1 MSFRNISAWCIR
13 NPVPPIV
20 MFVLLMLAGIV
31 SFNRMDVNDNPDIEF
46 PAVQVVVVQPGA
58 APSELET
65 QVTQRIEA
73 AVRGVSGVD
82 EMSSYVGEG
91 RSSTFVQ
98 FAIGTPIDRAYN
110 DVNQAISQ
118 VRSDLPDGI
127 LEPQVVRVDI
137 AGGPITYFAVEAN
150 DMTLEQLS
158 WFVDN
163 TIAKELLSV
172 PGMSKVSRA
181 GGVSREIRVI
191 LDPARMQSYGLTAS
205 QVNQQLRQVNVNAAG
220 GRTEIAGSEQ
230 AVRVLGNAGSAYD
243 LGETRISIGN
253 GRTIRLA
260 DVANVTDG
268 YAEQRGFA
276 KMGSRQVLSFSIEKA
291 KGSSDVTVHD
301 EAVKKLEQIKK
312 ANPQVDFKVL
322 FTRTEYTK
330 EQYRSAMLMMLE
342 GAVLAIVVV
351 FLFLRDWRAT
361 MISAL
366 AIPLSAIPTFW
377 FMDLMG
383 FSLNSLSLLA
393 LSLVAGVLVDDAIV
407 EIENIVRHMRMGKTA
422 YQASIDAADEI
433 GLAVVATTMSIV
445 AVFLPV
451 ALMPGI
457 SGQFFIQFG
466 MTVVFAVL
474 MSLAVARMITPMIA
488 AYFLA
493 AQGEQ
498 GHADGPMIDRY
509 ERLLA
514 WTLDNSKHKAVRA
527 RYEEEPTRLAFL
539 SVPLV
544 LAGLSV
550 VAMTFMYFQP
560 VQPGQ
565 ADRNAALHFLLMTP
579 VTAILT
585 FLLTSLLLILLG
597 ALIWWICRATRGEI
611 LSVFLKICLW
621 TGSITLVIGGGLWL
635 FGKTSIMSVAI
646 FWVSLVGAIIVTSVV
661 AWVIGRLFGIYEWPY
676 AYWAKFMVQRAY
688 ARLFDHRVWIVGIG
702 FGAFAWSILLFATLP
717 QQFQPTTNSDFSQ
730 VKYEL
735 PPGSTLA
742 QSEHISN
749 QIAAVLKDNPA
760 VQTAFYD
767 VRVGSGNVF
776 ITLKKDREQ
785 KSVEWERSLQP
796 RMAAIPDARVSFQS
810 QSGGFS
816 GRDITMVIGG
826 DDPAALERH
835 ARKIVEEMG
844 GVKELRAPRV
854 EGDIPRPEIIVTPRM
869 DLAAELGVTTAA
881 LSQTIRIATLG
892 DIDQNAA
899 KFSLSDRQIPIRV
912 LLSEDS
918 RRSLATI
925 ENLPVPTSRGTT
937 VPLKSVAQIGFG
949 AGPTELRRYNQTRR
963 VVIGADLAP
972 GLVTGD
978 AQKKIDAL
986 PSVKD
991 MPQGIRKVV
1000 QGDAKW
1006 QAELI
1011 MNFMIAVVSGLMLVF
1026 ATLVLLYRRFLSPL
1040 VNMSSL
1046 LLAPLGGLLGLW
1058 VTGMEISMP
1067 VYIGLL
1073 MLLGIVAKNSI
1084 LLVDF
1089 AIEEMDHGV
1098 GKVAALMDAGR
1109 KRAQPIVMTTVAMV
1123 AGMVPTALSLSGD
1136 GAWRAPMGVVV
1147 IGGLILSTLLTL
1159 LIVPAGFSL
1168 ADSIE
1173 KRLGGFFSRNLLT
1186 YRKGDDGE
1194 PEPHAVPQPAE

>member
-13 NPVPPIV
+13 NPVPPVV
-20 MFVLLMLAGIV
+20 MFVLLLLAGVV
-31 SFNRMDVNDNPDIEF
+31 SFNRMDVNDNPDVEF
-46 PAVQVVVVQPGA
+46 PAVQVIVAQPGA

-65 QVTQRIEA
+65 QVTQRVEA

-91 RSSTFVQ
+91 NSRTMVQ

-118 VRSDLPDGI
+118 IRSDLPDGI

-137 AGGPITYFAVEAN
+137 AGGPITFFAVEAS

-163 TIAKELLSV
+163 SVAKELLSI
-172 PGMSKVSRA
+172 PGMSKVSRS
-181 GGVSREIRVI
+181 GGVDREIRVI

-205 QVNQQLRQVNVNAAG
+205 QVNQQLRQTNVNAAG

-230 AVRVLGNAGSAYD
+230 AVRVLGNAANAFQ
-243 LGETRISIGN
+243 LGDTRLSIGN
-253 GRTIRLA
+253 GRTVRLS
-260 DVANVTDG
+260 DVAKVTDG
-268 YAEQRGFA
+268 YAEQRNLA
-276 KMGSRQVLSFSIEKA
+276 KIKGRQVLSFSIEKA
-291 KGSSDVTVHD
+291 KGASDVTIHD
-301 EAVKKLEQIKK
+301 ETMKKLAEIKK
-312 ANPQVDFKVL
+312 NNPKVSFKIL

-330 EQYRSAMLMMLE
+330 EQYRSSMAAMIE
-342 GAVLAIVVV
+342 GAVLAVVVV

-361 MISAL
+361 LISAL

-377 FMDLMG
+377 FMDMMG
-383 FSLNSLSLLA
+383 FSLNGLSLLA

-451 ALMPGI
+451 ALMPGV

-466 MTVVFAVL
+466 MTVVFAVIV
-474 MSLAVARMITPMIA
+474 SLAVARMITPMIA
-488 AYFLA
+488 AYFLSA
-493 AQGEQ
+493 EGEQ
-498 GHADGPMIDRY
+498 EHASGPWVDRY
-509 ERLLA
+509 ERLLG
-514 WTLDNSKHKAVRA
+514 WTLDSSKQQAKKA
-527 RYEEEPTRLAFL
+527 RYDDVPTRLIYL
-539 SVPLV
+539 GIPLL
-544 LAGLSV
+544 LAGISV
-550 VAMTFMYFQP
+550 LYSTYSYFQP
-560 VQPGQ
+560 VPIGQ
-565 ADRNAALHFLLMTP
+565 DKPNAALHFLLLTP
-579 VTAILT
+579 ITAVGVYLAA
-585 FLLTSLLLILLG
+585 SLLAIVLG
-597 ALIWWICRATRGEI
+597 AL
-611 LSVFLKICLW
+611 
-621 TGSITLVIGGGLWL
+621 
-635 FGKTSIMSVAI
+635 
-646 FWVSLVGAIIVTSVV
+646 
-661 AWVIGRLFGIYEWPY
+661 
-676 AYWAKFMVQRAY
+676 AYVMGMHGPAFTNWAKFMVLRAW
-688 ARLFDHRVWIVGIG
+688 ARLFDHRIWIVGIG
-702 FGAFAWSILLFATLP
+702 LFAFLSSIWLFTHLP
-717 QQFQPTTNSDFSQ
+717 QQFQPTTNSDYSQ
-730 VKYEL
+730 VRYEL

-742 QSEHISN
+742 QSEEIVR
-749 QIAAVLKDNPA
+749 QIGLILDDSPV
-760 VQTAFYD
+760 VETAFYD
-767 VRVGSGNVF
+767 VNVGGGNAF
-776 ITLKKDREQ
+776 ITLKKKREMT
-785 KSVEWERSLQP
+785 SVDWERGLQP
-796 RMAAIPDARVSFQS
+796 KLAAIPDARVSFQS

-816 GRDITMVIGG
+816 GRDLTMVIGG
-826 DDPAALERH
+826 DDPVALEKH
-835 ARKIVEEMG
+835 ARLIVSQMMK
-844 GVKELRAPRV
+844 VKELRSPRV
-854 EGDIPRPEIIVTPRM
+854 EGDIPRPEIIVNPRM
-869 DLAAELGVTTAA
+869 DLAAELGVTTAS

-937 VPLKSVAQIGFG
+937 VPLKSVAEIGFG

-963 VVIGADLAP
+963 IVIGADLAP
-972 GLVTGD
+972 GLVTGE

-986 PSVKD
+986 PAVKS
-991 MPQGIRKVV
+991 MPQGIRKVI

-1011 MNFMIAVVSGLMLVF
+1011 MNFVIAVVSGLLLVF
-1026 ATLVLLYRRFLSPL
+1026 STLVLLYRRFLSPL

-1098 GKVAALMDAGR
+1098 SKMDALLDAGR

-1147 IGGLILSTLLTL
+1147 IGGLILSTMLTL

-1173 KRLGGFFSRNLLT
+1173 KRLGRFFSSNLLT
-1186 YRKGDDGE
+1186 YRKGDDTKPHGE
-1194 PEPHAVPQPAE
+1194 PAPQPAE

>member
-20 MFVLLMLAGIV
+20 LFVLLLLAGLV
-31 SFNRMDVNDNPDIEF
+31 SFNRMDVNDNPDVEF
-46 PAVQVVVVQPGA
+46 PAVQVIVSQPGA
-58 APSELET
+58 APTELET
-65 QVTQRIEA
+65 QVTQRVEA
-73 AVRGVSGVD
+73 AIRGVSGVD
-82 EMSSYVGEG
+82 EMSSYVSEG
-91 RSSTFVQ
+91 SSRTFVQ

-110 DVNQAISQ
+110 DVNQSIQ
-118 VRSDLPDGI
+118 QIRSDLPDGI

-137 AGGPITYFAVEAN
+137 AGGPITYFAVEAT

-163 TIAKELLSV
+163 TVAKDLLSI
-172 PGMSKVSRA
+172 PGMSQVSRS
-181 GGVSREIRVI
+181 GGVDREIRVI

-230 AVRVLGNAGSAYD
+230 AVRVLGNAGSAFQ
-243 LGETRISIGN
+243 LGETRISIGS

-260 DVANVTDG
+260 DVATVNDS
-268 YAEQRGFA
+268 YAEQRNLA
-276 KMGSRQVLSFSIEKA
+276 KIGGRQVLSFSIEKA
-291 KGSSDVTVHD
+291 KGASDVTVHD
-301 EAVKKLEQIKK
+301 ETMKKLEQIKK
-312 ANPQVDFKVL
+312 ANPKVDFKIL

-330 EQYRSAMLMMLE
+330 EQYRSSMLAMIE
-342 GAVLAIVVV
+342 GAVLAVVVV

-361 MISAL
+361 LISAL

-377 FMDLMG
+377 FMEMMG
-383 FSLNSLSLLA
+383 FSLNGLSLLA

-451 ALMPGI
+451 ALMPGV

-488 AYFLA
+488 AYFLS

-498 GHADGPMIDRY
+498 DHANGPWIDRY
-509 ERLLA
+509 ERLLG
-514 WTLDNSKHKAVRA
+514 WTLDKSKQEVVKA
-527 RYEEEPTRLAFL
+527 RYEVFPTRLIYFL
-539 SVPLV
+539 VPFLIAGIVV
-544 LAGLSV
+544 LASIV
-550 VAMTFMYFQP
+550 QYFQP
-560 VQPGQ
+560 VPAGQ
-565 ADRNAALHFLLMTP
+565 DAPNPALHFLLMTP
-579 VTAILT
+579 LSAIMA
-585 FLLTSLLLILLG
+585 LLLSCLLMIVLG
-597 ALIWWICRATRGEI
+597 ALAYA
-611 LSVFLKICLW
+611 
-621 TGSITLVIGGGLWL
+621 
-635 FGKTSIMSVAI
+635 FGVRRFT
-646 FWVSLVGAIIVTSVV
+646 FTH
-661 AWVIGRLFGIYEWPY
+661 
-676 AYWAKFMVQRAY
+676 WAKFMLQRAY

-702 FGAFAWSILLFATLP
+702 ILAFASSLGLFRILP
-717 QQFQPTTNSDFSQ
+717 QQFQPTTNSDYSQ
-730 VKYEL
+730 IRYEL

-742 QSEHISN
+742 QSETIAD
-749 QIAAVLKDNPA
+749 QINAILRDDPVVEN
-760 VQTAFYD
+760 AFFD
-767 VRVGSGNVF
+767 VNVGGGNAF
-776 ITLKKDREQ
+776 LTLKRDRAVT
-785 KSVEWERSLQP
+785 SVEWERKLQP
-796 RMAAIPDARVSFQS
+796 KMAAIPDARVNFQS

-816 GRDITMVIGG
+816 GRDITFIIGG
-826 DDPAALERH
+826 DDPVALERH
-835 ARKIVEEMG
+835 ARKIVDEMG
-844 GVKELRAPRV
+844 KLKELRAPRV
-854 EGDIPRPEIIVTPRM
+854 EGDIPRPEIIVNPRM

-881 LSQTIRIATLG
+881 LSQTIRIATIG

-918 RRSLATI
+918 RRALATI

-937 VPLKSVAQIGFG
+937 VPLKSVATIGFG

-963 VVIGADLAP
+963 IVIGADLAP

-986 PSVKD
+986 PSIKN
-991 MPQGIRKVV
+991 MPQGIRKVI

-1006 QAELI
+1006 QAEMLT
-1011 MNFMIAVVSGLMLVF
+1011 NFMVAVVSGLLLVF

-1046 LLAPLGGLLGLW
+1046 LLAPLGGLLGLLI
-1058 VTGMEISMP
+1058 TGMEVSMP
-1067 VYIGLL
+1067 VFIGLL

-1098 GKVAALMDAGR
+1098 EKTAALLDAGR

-1123 AGMVPTALSLSGD
+1123 AGMIPTAISLSGD

-1173 KRLGGFFSRNLLT
+1173 KRLGRFFSANLLT
-1186 YRKGDDGE
+1186 YRKGDDTRPHGAAA
-1194 PEPHAVPQPAE
+1194 PEPAE

>member
-20 MFVLLMLAGIV
+20 LFVLLLLAGLI
-31 SFNRMDVNDNPDIEF
+31 SFNRMDVNDNPDVEF

-58 APSELET
+58 APTELET
-65 QVTQRIEA
+65 QVTQRVEA

-91 RSSTFVQ
+91 NSSTFVQ

-110 DVNQAISQ
+110 DVNQAVSQ
-118 VRSDLPDGI
+118 IRSELPDGI
-127 LEPQVVRVDI
+127 LEPQIMRVDI
-137 AGGPITYFAVEAN
+137 AGGPITYFSVEAA

-163 TIAKELLSV
+163 TVAKELLSI
-172 PGMSKVSRA
+172 PGMAKVSRS
-181 GGVSREIRVI
+181 GGVDREIRVI

-205 QVNQQLRQVNVNAAG
+205 QVNQQLRQVNLNAAG
-220 GRTEIAGSEQ
+220 GRAEIAGSEQ
-230 AVRVLGNAGSAYD
+230 AVRVLGNAASAFD
-243 LGETRISIGN
+243 LGQTRIAIGN
-253 GRTIRLA
+253 GRTIRLT
-260 DVANVTDG
+260 DVAKVSDG
-268 YAEQRGFA
+268 YAEQRNLA
-276 KMGSRQVLSFSIEKA
+276 KLGGRQVLSFSIEKA
-291 KGSSDVTVHD
+291 KGASDVTVHD
-301 EAVKKLEQIKK
+301 ETMKKLAEIKK
-312 ANPQVDFKVL
+312 NNPKVDFKIL

-330 EQYRSAMLMMLE
+330 EQYRSSMAAMIE
-342 GAVLAIVVV
+342 GAVLAVVVV

-361 MISAL
+361 LISAM

-377 FMDLMG
+377 FMELMG
-383 FSLNSLSLLA
+383 FSLNGLSLLA

-422 YQASIDAADEI
+422 YQAAIDAADEI
-433 GLAVVATTMSIV
+433 GLAVVATTSSIV

-451 ALMPGI
+451 ALMPGV

-474 MSLAVARMITPMIA
+474 VSLAVARMITPMIA

-498 GHADGPMIDRY
+498 AHAEGPWVDRY
-509 ERLLA
+509 ERLLG
-514 WTLDNSKHKAVRA
+514 WTLNSEKHRAVKA
-527 RYEEEPTRLAFL
+527 RYEAVPTRLGFFI
-539 SVPLV
+539 VPLA
-544 LAGLSV
+544 LAALTILFSIYG
-550 VAMTFMYFQP
+550 YFQP
-560 VQPGQ
+560 VPPGQ
-565 ADRNAALHFLLMTP
+565 DAPNPAVHFLVLMP
-579 VTAILT
+579 ITAIAAV
-585 FLLTSLLLILLG
+585 LLTALLMITIG
-597 ALIWWICRATRGEI
+597 AVLDTMGTQWA
-611 LSVFLKICLW
+611 W
-621 TGSITLVIGGGLWL
+621 T
-635 FGKTSIMSVAI
+635 A
-646 FWVSLVGAIIVTSVV
+646 
-661 AWVIGRLFGIYEWPY
+661 
-676 AYWAKFMVQRAY
+676 WAKFMARRAY

-702 FGAFAWSILLFATLP
+702 VLAFAMSLVLFAVIP
-717 QQFQPTTNSDFSQ
+717 KQFQPTINSDYSQ

-735 PPGSTLA
+735 PPGSTLE
-742 QSEHISN
+742 QSETIAR
-749 QIAAVLKDNPA
+749 QIGAILDNSP
-760 VQTAFYD
+760 VVDTAFYD
-767 VRVGSGNVF
+767 VNVGGGNAF
-776 ITLKKDREQ
+776 LTLKKHREVT
-785 KSVEWERSLQP
+785 SVEWERSLQP
-796 RMAAIPDARVSFQS
+796 KLAAIPDARVTFQS

-816 GRDITMVIGG
+816 GRDITFVLGG
-826 DDPAALERH
+826 DDPVALEKH
-835 ARKIVEEMG
+835 ALKIVDEMKG
-844 GVKELRAPRV
+844 LKEIRSPRI
-854 EGDIPRPEIIVTPRM
+854 EGDIPRPEIIIKPRL
-869 DLAAELGVTTAA
+869 DLAADLGVTTAA

-918 RRSLATI
+918 RRSLATL
-925 ENLPVPTSRGTT
+925 ENLPVPTASGST
-937 VPLKSVAQIGFG
+937 VPLKSVAEIGFG

-963 VVIGADLAP
+963 IVIGADLAP
-972 GLVTGD
+972 GLVTGN
-978 AQKKIDAL
+978 AQEKIDAL
-986 PSVKD
+986 PAVKN
-991 MPQGIRKVV
+991 MPQGIRKVI

-1006 QAELI
+1006 QAEMMQNFFIALI
-1011 MNFMIAVVSGLMLVF
+1011 AGLMLVF
-1026 ATLVLLYRRFLSPL
+1026 STLVLLYRRFLSPL

-1046 LLAPLGGLLGLW
+1046 LLAPLGGLLGLLI
-1058 VTGMEISMP
+1058 TGMEISMP
-1067 VYIGLL
+1067 VFIGLL

-1089 AIEEMDHGV
+1089 AIEEMDKGID
-1098 GKVAALMDAGR
+1098 KAEALKDAGR

-1173 KRLGGFFSRNLLT
+1173 KRLGRFFSRNLLT
-1186 YRKGDDGE
+1186 YRPGDDTR
-1194 PEPHAVPQPAE
+1194 PHADPVPHPAE

>member
-20 MFVLLMLAGIV
+20 MFVLLLLAGIV

-46 PAVQVVVVQPGA
+46 PAVQVIVVQPGA
-58 APSELET
+58 APTELET

-82 EMSSYVGEG
+82 EMSSYVSEG
-91 RSSTFVQ
+91 SSRTMVQ

-110 DVNQAISQ
+110 DVNQAVQQI
-118 VRSDLPDGI
+118 RSDLPDGI

-137 AGGPITYFAVEAN
+137 AGGPITYFAVEAS

-158 WFVDN
+158 WYVDN
-163 TIAKELLSV
+163 TVAKDLLAI
-172 PGMSKVSRA
+172 PGMSQVRRS
-181 GGVSREIRVI
+181 GGVDREIRVI

-205 QVNQQLRQVNVNAAG
+205 QVNQQLRQTNVNAAG

-230 AVRVLGNAGSAYD
+230 AVRVLGNAANALD
-243 LGETRISIGN
+243 LGNSRLSIGN
-253 GRTIRLA
+253 GRTVRLS
-260 DVANVTDG
+260 DVAKVTDG
-268 YAEQRGFA
+268 YAEQRNLA
-276 KMGSRQVLSFSIEKA
+276 KIKGRQVLSFSIEKA
-291 KGSSDVTVHD
+291 KGASDVTVHD
-301 EAVKKLEQIKK
+301 ETMKKLAEIKK
-312 ANPQVDFKVL
+312 ANPKVDFKIL

-330 EQYRSAMLMMLE
+330 EQYRSSMLAMGE
-342 GAVLAIVVV
+342 GAVLAVIVV

-361 MISAL
+361 LISAL

-457 SGQFFIQFG
+457 SGQFFVQFG

-474 MSLAVARMITPMIA
+474 VSLAVARMITPMIA
-488 AYFLA
+488 AYFLS

-498 GHADGPMIDRY
+498 EHAAGPWVDRY

-514 WTLDNSKHKAVRA
+514 WTLDSTKQQAVRA
-527 RYEEEPTRLAFL
+527 RYDGTRTRIAFL
-539 SVPLV
+539 AVPLV
-544 LAGLSV
+544 LAGLYVLYSI
-550 VAMTFMYFQP
+550 FSYFQP
-560 VQPGQ
+560 VPAGQ
-565 ADRNAALHFLLMTP
+565 DGPNPAIHFLVLTPLMAIGTFLA
-579 VTAILT
+579 TGLLAIL
-585 FLLTSLLLILLG
+585 IG
-597 ALIWWICRATRGEI
+597 AA
-611 LSVFLKICLW
+611 V
-621 TGSITLVIGGGLWL
+621 
-635 FGKTSIMSVAI
+635 
-646 FWVSLVGAIIVTSVV
+646 
-661 AWVIGRLFGIYEWPY
+661 Y
-676 AYWAKFMVQRAY
+676 AMGMRQWSFTHWAKFMVQRAW
-688 ARLFDHRVWIVGIG
+688 ARLHDHRVWIVGIG
-702 FGAFAWSILLFATLP
+702 LLAFLSSIGLFMVLP
-717 QQFQPTTNSDFSQ
+717 QQFQPTTNSDYSQ
-730 VKYEL
+730 VRYEL
-735 PPGSTLA
+735 PPGSTLS
-742 QSEHISN
+742 QSENIAR
-749 QIAAVLKDNPA
+749 QIGEVLDNSPV

-767 VRVGSGNVF
+767 VNVGGGNGF
-776 ITLKKDREQ
+776 ITLKKDREIT
-785 KSVEWERSLQP
+785 SVEWERSLQSKL
-796 RMAAIPDARVSFQS
+796 AAIPDARVNFQS

-826 DDPAALERH
+826 DDPVALEKH
-835 ARKIVEEMG
+835 ARTIVAQMG
-844 GVKELRAPRV
+844 GVKELRAPRI
-854 EGDIPRPEIIVTPRM
+854 EGDIPRPEIIVNPRM
-869 DLAAELGVTTAA
+869 DLAAELGVTTAS

-937 VPLKSVAQIGFG
+937 VPLKSVAEIGFG

-963 VVIGADLAP
+963 IVIGADLAP

-978 AQKKIDAL
+978 AQKKINEL
-986 PSVKD
+986 PAVKE

-1011 MNFMIAVVSGLMLVF
+1011 TNFLIAVVSGLLLVF
-1026 ATLVLLYRRFLSPL
+1026 STLVLLYRRFLSPL

-1046 LLAPLGGLLGLW
+1046 LLAPLGGLLGLAI
-1058 VTGMEISMP
+1058 TGMEISMP

-1098 GKVAALMDAGR
+1098 GKMEALLDAGR

-1123 AGMVPTALSLSGD
+1123 AGMVPTAISLSGD

-1168 ADSIE
+1168 ADSVE
-1173 KRLGGFFSRNLLT
+1173 KRLGRFFSRNLLT
-1186 YRKGDDGE
+1186 YEEGDDTK
-1194 PEPHAVPQPAE
+1194 PHGVPAPQPAE

>member
-20 MFVLLMLAGIV
+20 MFVLLLLAGLV
-31 SFNRMDVNDNPDIEF
+31 SFNRMDVNDNPDVEF

-58 APSELET
+58 APTELET
-65 QVTQRIEA
+65 QVTQRVEA
-73 AVRGVSGVD
+73 AIRGVSGVD
-82 EMSSYVGEG
+82 EMSSYVSEG
-91 RSSTFVQ
+91 NSRTFVQ

-110 DVNQAISQ
+110 DVNQAVQQI
-118 VRSDLPDGI
+118 RSDLPDGI

-137 AGGPITYFAVEAN
+137 AGGPITYFAVEAT

-163 TIAKELLSV
+163 TVAKELLSI
-172 PGMSKVSRA
+172 PGMSQVRRS
-181 GGVSREIRVI
+181 GGVDREIRVI
-191 LDPARMQSYGLTAS
+191 LDPARMQSYGITAS
-205 QVNQQLRQVNVNAAG
+205 QINQQLRQVNVNAAG

-230 AVRVLGNAGSAYD
+230 AVRVLGNAGSAYQ
-243 LGETRISIGN
+243 LGDYQLSLGS
-253 GRTIRLA
+253 GRTIRLS
-260 DVANVTDG
+260 DVAKVTDG
-268 YAEQRGFA
+268 YAEQRNLA
-276 KMGSRQVLSFSIEKA
+276 KIQGKQVLSFSIEKA
-291 KGSSDVTVHD
+291 KGASDVTVHD
-301 EAVKKLEQIKK
+301 ETMKKLAEIKK
-312 ANPQVDFKVL
+312 NNPKVNFKIL

-330 EQYRSAMLMMLE
+330 EQYRSSMAAMIE
-342 GAVLAIVVV
+342 GAVLAVVVV

-361 MISAL
+361 LISAL

-377 FMDLMG
+377 FMELMG
-383 FSLNSLSLLA
+383 FSLNGLSLLA

-451 ALMPGI
+451 ALMPGV

-474 MSLAVARMITPMIA
+474 VSLAVARMITPMIA
-488 AYFLA
+488 AYFLS

-498 GHADGPMIDRY
+498 EHAEGPWVDRY
-509 ERLLA
+509 ENILR
-514 WTLDNSKHKAVRA
+514 WTLDSSKQKAVKA
-527 RYEEEPTRLAFL
+527 RYEVFPTRLIFL
-539 SVPLV
+539 AVPIALTA
-544 LAGLSV
+544 LWLLGRIAWFFMPEPEGTERV
-550 VAMTFMYFQP
+550 VAIYFL
-560 VQPGQ
+560 V
-565 ADRNAALHFLLMTP
+565 FTP
-579 VTAILT
+579 LQM
-585 FLLTSLLLILLG
+585 LG
-597 ALIWWICRATRGEI
+597 
-611 LSVFLKICLW
+611 VFLQGTL
-621 TGSITLVIGGGLWL
+621 ITV
-635 FGKTSIMSVAI
+635 
-646 FWVSLVGAIIVTSVV
+646 LVGAF
-661 AWVIGRLFGIYEWPY
+661 AWLIGMRQFAFTNWSKYML
-676 AYWAKFMVQRAY
+676 QRVY

-702 FGAFAWSILLFATLP
+702 VLSFVSSLVLFAVLP
-717 QQFQPTTNSDFSQ
+717 KQFQPTTNSDYSQ
-730 VKYEL
+730 ISYEL

-742 QSEHISN
+742 QSEVIAN
-749 QIAAVLKDNPA
+749 QINTILMANNVVDN
-760 VQTAFYD
+760 AFFD
-767 VRVGSGNVF
+767 VNVGGGSVY
-776 ITLKKDREQ
+776 ITLKKERPTT
-785 KSVEWERSLQP
+785 SVEWERGLQP
-796 RMAAIPDARVSFQS
+796 KMAAIPDARVSFQS

-816 GRDITMVIGG
+816 GRDITFIVGG
-826 DDPAALERH
+826 DDPVALENH
-835 ARKIVEEMG
+835 ARRIVREMSAL
-844 GVKELRAPRV
+844 KELRAVRI
-854 EGDIPRPEIIVTPRM
+854 EGDIPRPEIIVNPRM

-925 ENLPVPTSRGTT
+925 ENLPVPTARGGT
-937 VPLKSVAQIGFG
+937 VPLKSVAEIGFG

-963 VVIGADLAP
+963 IVIGADLAP

-978 AQKKIDAL
+978 AQTKIDKL
-986 PSVKD
+986 PSIAN
-991 MPQGIRKVV
+991 MPQGIRKVI

-1006 QAELI
+1006 QAE
-1011 MNFMIAVVSGLMLVF
+1011 MMQNFLVAVVAGFLLVF

-1046 LLAPLGGLLGLW
+1046 LLAPLGGLLGLA

-1067 VYIGLL
+1067 VFIGLL

-1098 GKVAALMDAGR
+1098 AKNAALMDAGR

-1123 AGMVPTALSLSGD
+1123 AGMVPTAISLSGD

-1173 KRLGGFFSRNLLT
+1173 KRLGRFFSRNLLT
-1186 YRKGDDGE
+1186 YRKGDDGK
-1194 PEPHAVPQPAE
+1194 PHLEAEPQPAE

>member
-46 PAVQVVVVQPGA
+46 PAVQVIVSQPGA

-65 QVTQRIEA
+65 QVTQRVEA

-91 RSSTFVQ
+91 NSRTMVQ

-118 VRSDLPDGI
+118 IRSDLPDGI

-137 AGGPITYFAVEAN
+137 AGGPITYFAVEAS

-158 WFVDN
+158 WYVDN
-163 TIAKELLSV
+163 TVAKDLLSI
-172 PGMSKVSRA
+172 PGMSQVRRS
-181 GGVSREIRVI
+181 GGVDREIRVI

-205 QVNQQLRQVNVNAAG
+205 QVNQQLRQTNVNAAG

-230 AVRVLGNAGSAYD
+230 AVRVLGNAANAFE
-243 LGETRISIGN
+243 LGDTRLSIGN
-253 GRTIRLA
+253 GRTVRLS
-260 DVANVTDG
+260 DVAKVTDG
-268 YAEQRGFA
+268 YAEQRNLA
-276 KMGSRQVLSFSIEKA
+276 KIKGRQVLSFSIEKA
-291 KGSSDVTVHD
+291 KGASDVSVHD
-301 EAVKKLEQIKK
+301 ETMKKLAEIKK
-312 ANPQVDFKVL
+312 ANPKVDFKIL

-330 EQYRSAMLMMLE
+330 EQYRSSMLAMIE
-342 GAVLAIVVV
+342 GAVLAVVVV

-361 MISAL
+361 LISAL

-377 FMDLMG
+377 FMDMMG

-474 MSLAVARMITPMIA
+474 VSLAVARMITPMIA
-488 AYFLA
+488 AYFLS

-498 GHADGPMIDRY
+498 EHAAGPWVDRY

-514 WTLDNSKHKAVRA
+514 WTLDSSKQQAVRA
-527 RYEEEPTRLAFL
+527 RYDGTRTKIAYLA
-539 SVPLV
+539 VPLV
-544 LAGLSV
+544 LAGLYV
-550 VAMTFMYFQP
+550 LYAIYAYFQP
-560 VQPGQ
+560 VPAGQ
-565 ADRNAALHFLLMTP
+565 DGPNPALYFLLQTP
-579 VTAILT
+579 FSAIAI
-585 FLLTSLLLILLG
+585 FLLTSLIAIIGG
-597 ALIWWICRATRGEI
+597 ALVYA
-611 LSVFLKICLW
+611 
-621 TGSITLVIGGGLWL
+621 IGMRDWG
-635 FGKTSIMSVAI
+635 FTH
-646 FWVSLVGAIIVTSVV
+646 
-661 AWVIGRLFGIYEWPY
+661 
-676 AYWAKFMVQRAY
+676 WAKFMVQRAW
-688 ARLFDHRVWIVGIG
+688 ARLHDHRVWIVGIG
-702 FGAFAWSILLFATLP
+702 LLAFLSSIGLFAVLP
-717 QQFQPTTNSDFSQ
+717 QQFQPTTNSDYSQ
-730 VKYEL
+730 VRYEL
-735 PPGSTLA
+735 PPGSTLS
-742 QSEHISN
+742 QSENIVR
-749 QIAAVLKDNPA
+749 QIGDILDNSPV

-767 VRVGSGNVF
+767 VEVGGGNAF
-776 ITLKKDREQ
+776 ITLKKERPMS
-785 KSVEWERSLQP
+785 SVEWERSLQP
-796 RMAAIPDARVSFQS
+796 KLAAIPDARVSFQS

-826 DDPAALERH
+826 DDPVALEKH
-835 ARKIVEEMG
+835 ARTIVAQMG
-844 GVKELRAPRV
+844 GVKELRAPRI
-854 EGDIPRPEIIVTPRM
+854 EGDIPRPEIIVNPRM

-925 ENLPVPTSRGTT
+925 ENLPVPTSRGGT
-937 VPLKSVAQIGFG
+937 VPLKSVAEIGFG

-963 VVIGADLAP
+963 IVIGADLAP
-972 GLVTGD
+972 GLVTGE

-986 PSVKD
+986 PAVKN

-1011 MNFMIAVVSGLMLVF
+1011 NNFIIAVVSGLLLVF

-1046 LLAPLGGLLGLW
+1046 LLAPLGGLLGLAI
-1058 VTGMEISMP
+1058 TGMEISMP

-1098 GKVAALMDAGR
+1098 GKMEALLDAGR

-1123 AGMVPTALSLSGD
+1123 AGMVPTAISLSGD

-1168 ADSIE
+1168 ADSME
-1173 KRLGGFFSRNLLT
+1173 KRLGRFFSRNLLT
-1186 YRKGDDGE
+1186 YEEGDDTK
-1194 PEPHAVPQPAE
+1194 PHGVPAPQPAE

>member
-1 MSFRNISAWCIR
+1 MNFRNISAWCIR

-20 MFVLLMLAGIV
+20 LFILLVLAGLV
-31 SFNRMDVNDNPDIEF
+31 SFNRMDVNDSPDVEF
-46 PAVQVVVVQPGA
+46 PAVQVIVVQPGA
-58 APSELET
+58 APTELET
-65 QVTQRIEA
+65 QVTQRVEA

-82 EMSSYVGEG
+82 EMSSYVSEG
-91 RSSTFVQ
+91 SSRTFVQ

-110 DVNQAISQ
+110 DVNQAVSQ
-118 VRSDLPDGI
+118 IRSELPDGI
-127 LEPQVVRVDI
+127 LEPQIMRVDI
-137 AGGPITYFAVEAN
+137 AGGPITYFSVEAA

-163 TIAKELLSV
+163 TVAKELLSI
-172 PGMSKVSRA
+172 PGMAQVSRS
-181 GGVSREIRVI
+181 GGVDREIRVI

-230 AVRVLGNAGSAYD
+230 AVRVLGNAGSAYE
-243 LGETRISIGN
+243 LGQTRISIGN
-253 GRTIRLA
+253 GRTIRLS
-260 DVANVTDG
+260 DVARVTDG
-268 YAEQRGFA
+268 FAEQRNLA
-276 KMGSRQVLSFSIEKA
+276 KIGGRQVLSFSIEKA
-291 KGSSDVTVHD
+291 KGASDVTVHD
-301 EAVKKLEQIKK
+301 AAVKKLDEIQKN
-312 ANPQVDFKVL
+312 NPKVKFRIL

-330 EQYRSAMLMMLE
+330 EQYRSSMEAMLE
-342 GAVLAIVVV
+342 GAVLAVVVV

-361 MISAL
+361 LISAL

-377 FMDLMG
+377 FMEMMG

-422 YQASIDAADEI
+422 YQAAIDAADEI

-451 ALMPGI
+451 ALMPGV

-488 AYFLA
+488 AYFLS

-498 GHADGPMIDRY
+498 AHAEGPWIDRY
-509 ERLLA
+509 ERVLG
-514 WTLDNSKHKAVRA
+514 WTLNSSKHKAVRA
-527 RYEEEPTRLAFL
+527 RYDAVPTRLAFMAPGL
-539 SVPLV
+539 VVAGIAV
-544 LAGLSV
+544 LASI
-550 VAMTFMYFQP
+550 AQYFQP
-560 VQPGQ
+560 VPAGQ
-565 ADRNAALHFLLMTP
+565 DAPNPALHFMLLMP
-579 VTAILT
+579 LTAIMA
-585 FLLTSLLLILLG
+585 FLV
-597 ALIWWICRATRGEI
+597 GE
-611 LSVFLKICLW
+611 L
-621 TGSITLVIGGGLWL
+621 
-635 FGKTSIMSVAI
+635 VAI
-646 FWVSLVGAIIVTSVV
+646 VLGGV
-661 AWVIGRLFGIYEWPY
+661 AYAFNVRRWAFMEW
-676 AYWAKFMVQRAY
+676 AAFMLRRAY

-702 FGAFAWSILLFATLP
+702 VGAFVLSLVLFATLP
-717 QQFQPTTNSDFSQ
+717 QQFQPTTNSDYSQ

-735 PPGSTLA
+735 PPGSTLE
-742 QSEHISN
+742 QSETIARQISA
-749 QIAAVLKDNPA
+749 ILDDSPVVD
-760 VQTAFYD
+760 TAFYD
-767 VRVGSGNVF
+767 VNVGGGNAF
-776 ITLKKDREQ
+776 LTLRKDREIS
-785 KSVEWERSLQP
+785 SVEWERSLQP
-796 RMAAIPDARVSFQS
+796 KLAAIPDARVSFQS

-816 GRDITMVIGG
+816 GRDITFIIGG
-826 DDPAALERH
+826 DDPVALERH
-835 ARKIVEEMG
+835 ARKIVDEMSKL
-844 GVKELRAPRV
+844 KELRAPRI
-854 EGDIPRPEIIVTPRM
+854 EGDIPRPEIILKPRL
-869 DLAAELGVTTAA
+869 DLAADLGVTTAA

-918 RRSLATI
+918 RRSLATL
-925 ENLPVPTSRGTT
+925 ENLPVPTANGGT
-937 VPLKSVAQIGFG
+937 VPLKSVAEIGFG
-949 AGPTELRRYNQTRR
+949 SGPTELRRYNQTRR
-963 VVIGADLAP
+963 IVIGADLAP

-978 AQKKIDAL
+978 AQAKIDAL
-986 PSVKD
+986 PAVKN
-991 MPQGIRKVV
+991 MPQGIRKVI

-1006 QAELI
+1006 QAEMI
-1011 MNFMIAVVSGLMLVF
+1011 QNFMIAVVSGLMLVF

-1046 LLAPLGGLLGLW
+1046 LLAPLGGLLGLL

-1089 AIEEMDHGV
+1089 AIEEMDKGI
-1098 GKVAALMDAGR
+1098 GKVEALIDAGR
-1109 KRAQPIVMTTVAMV
+1109 KRAQPIIMTTVAMV
-1123 AGMVPTALSLSGD
+1123 AGMVPTAISLSGD

-1147 IGGLILSTLLTL
+1147 IGGLILSTMLTL

-1173 KRLGGFFSRNLLT
+1173 KRLGRFLSSNLLT
-1186 YRKGDDGE
+1186 YRPGDE
-1194 PEPHAVPQPAE
+1194 RKPHADPVPHPAE

>member
-20 MFVLLMLAGIV
+20 MFVLLLLAGIV

-46 PAVQVVVVQPGA
+46 PAVQVIVAQPGA

-65 QVTQRIEA
+65 QVTQRVEA

-91 RSSTFVQ
+91 NSRTMVQ

-110 DVNQAISQ
+110 DVNQAVQQI
-118 VRSDLPDGI
+118 RSDLPDGI

-137 AGGPITYFAVEAN
+137 AGGPITYFAVEAS

-158 WFVDN
+158 WYVDN
-163 TIAKELLSV
+163 TVAKELLAI
-172 PGMSKVSRA
+172 PGMSQVRRS
-181 GGVSREIRVI
+181 GGVDREIRVI

-205 QVNQQLRQVNVNAAG
+205 QVNQQLRQTNVNAAG

-230 AVRVLGNAGSAYD
+230 AVRVLGNAANAFE
-243 LGETRISIGN
+243 LGDTRLSIGN
-253 GRTIRLA
+253 GRTVRLS
-260 DVANVTDG
+260 DVAKVTDG
-268 YAEQRGFA
+268 YAEQRNLA
-276 KMGSRQVLSFSIEKA
+276 KIKGRQVLSFSIEKA
-291 KGSSDVTVHD
+291 KGASDVTVHD
-301 EAVKKLEQIKK
+301 ETMKKLAEIKK
-312 ANPQVDFKVL
+312 ANPKVDFKIL

-330 EQYRSAMLMMLE
+330 EQYRSSMLAMGE
-342 GAVLAIVVV
+342 GAVLAVIVV

-361 MISAL
+361 LISAL

-457 SGQFFIQFG
+457 SGQFFVQFG

-474 MSLAVARMITPMIA
+474 VSLAVARMITPMIA
-488 AYFLA
+488 AYFLS

-498 GHADGPMIDRY
+498 EHAAGPWVDRY

-514 WTLDNSKHKAVRA
+514 WTLDSSKQQAVRA
-527 RYEEEPTRLAFL
+527 RYDGTQTKIAFL
-539 SVPLV
+539 AVPLV
-544 LAGLSV
+544 LAGLYVLYSI
-550 VAMTFMYFQP
+550 FSYFQP
-560 VQPGQ
+560 VPAGQ
-565 ADRNAALHFLLMTP
+565 DGPNPAVHFLVLTPLMAI
-579 VTAILT
+579 VTFLAASLLAIL
-585 FLLTSLLLILLG
+585 IG
-597 ALIWWICRATRGEI
+597 ALA
-611 LSVFLKICLW
+611 
-621 TGSITLVIGGGLWL
+621 
-635 FGKTSIMSVAI
+635 
-646 FWVSLVGAIIVTSVV
+646 
-661 AWVIGRLFGIYEWPY
+661 Y
-676 AYWAKFMVQRAY
+676 AMGMRQWAMTHWAKFMAQRAW
-688 ARLFDHRVWIVGIG
+688 ARLHDHRVWIVGIG
-702 FGAFAWSILLFATLP
+702 LLAFLSSIGLFAVLP
-717 QQFQPTTNSDFSQ
+717 QQFQPTTNSDYSQ
-730 VKYEL
+730 VRYEL

-742 QSEHISN
+742 QSETIAR
-749 QIAAVLKDNPA
+749 QIGAILDNSPV

-767 VRVGSGNVF
+767 VNVGGGNGF
-776 ITLKKDREQ
+776 ITLKKDREIS
-785 KSVEWERSLQP
+785 SVEWERSLQP
-796 RMAAIPDARVSFQS
+796 KLAAIPDARVSFQS

-826 DDPAALERH
+826 DDPIALEKH
-835 ARKIVEEMG
+835 ARTIVAQMG
-844 GVKELRAPRV
+844 GVKELRAPRI
-854 EGDIPRPEIIVTPRM
+854 EGDIPRPEIIVNPRM

-937 VPLKSVAQIGFG
+937 VPLKSVAEIGFG

-963 VVIGADLAP
+963 IVIGADLAP
-972 GLVTGD
+972 GLVTGE
-978 AQKKIDAL
+978 AQKRIDAL
-986 PSVKD
+986 PAVKN
-991 MPQGIRKVV
+991 MPQGIRRVV

-1011 MNFMIAVVSGLMLVF
+1011 NNFIIAVVSGLLLVF
-1026 ATLVLLYRRFLSPL
+1026 STLVLLYRRFLSPL

-1046 LLAPLGGLLGLW
+1046 LLAPLGGLLGLAI
-1058 VTGMEISMP
+1058 TGMEISMP

-1098 GKVAALMDAGR
+1098 GKMEALLDAGR

-1123 AGMVPTALSLSGD
+1123 AGMVPTAISLSGD

-1168 ADSIE
+1168 ADSVE
-1173 KRLGGFFSRNLLT
+1173 KRLGRFFSRNLLT
-1186 YRKGDDGE
+1186 YRHGDDTKPHGE
-1194 PEPHAVPQPAE
+1194 PAPQPAE

>member
-20 MFVLLMLAGIV
+20 LFVLLLLAGLV
-31 SFNRMDVNDNPDIEF
+31 SFNRMDVNDNPDVEF
-46 PAVQVVVVQPGA
+46 PLVQVVVSQPGA
-58 APSELET
+58 APTELET
-65 QVTQRIEA
+65 QVTQRVEA

-82 EMSSYVGEG
+82 ELSSYVSEG
-91 RSSTFVQ
+91 SSRTMVQ

-110 DVNQAISQ
+110 DVNQAIQ
-118 VRSDLPDGI
+118 QIRGDLPDGI
-127 LEPQVVRVDI
+127 LEPQVVRIDA
-137 AGGPITYFAVEAN
+137 AGGPITYFAVEAT

-163 TIAKELLSV
+163 TVAKDLLSI
-172 PGMSKVSRA
+172 PGMATVGRS
-181 GGVSREIRVI
+181 GGVDREIRVI

-230 AVRVLGNAGSAYD
+230 AVRVLGNAGSAFQ
-243 LGETRISIGN
+243 LGETRISIGD

-260 DVANVTDG
+260 DVAKVTDG
-268 YAEQRGFA
+268 YAEQRNLA
-276 KMGSRQVLSFSIEKA
+276 KIAGRQVLSFSIEKA
-291 KGSSDVTVHD
+291 KGASDVTIHD
-301 EAVKKLEQIKK
+301 ETMKKLEEIKK
-312 ANPQVDFKVL
+312 NNPKVDFKIL

-330 EQYRSAMLMMLE
+330 EQYRSSMLAMIE
-342 GAVLAIVVV
+342 GAVLAVVVV

-361 MISAL
+361 LISAL

-377 FMDLMG
+377 FMEMMG
-383 FSLNSLSLLA
+383 FSLNGLSLLA

-451 ALMPGI
+451 ALMPGV

-488 AYFLA
+488 AYFLS

-498 GHADGPMIDRY
+498 SHAEGPWIDRY
-509 ERLLA
+509 ERILGF
-514 WTLDNSKHKAVRA
+514 TLDSSKQKGVKS
-527 RYEEEPTRLAFL
+527 RYEAFPTRLIFFL
-539 SVPLV
+539 APFIVAGIAV
-544 LAGLSV
+544 LAL
-550 VAMTFMYFQP
+550 TFQYFQP
-560 VQPGQ
+560 VPAGQ
-565 ADRNAALHFLLMTP
+565 DAPNPALHFLLMTP
-579 VTAILT
+579 LSAIMA
-585 FLLTSLLLILLG
+585 FLLTSLLMILGG
-597 ALIWWICRATRGEI
+597 ALAYAAGMRG
-611 LSVFLKICLW
+611 FAF
-621 TGSITLVIGGGLWL
+621 TN
-635 FGKTSIMSVAI
+635 
-646 FWVSLVGAIIVTSVV
+646 
-661 AWVIGRLFGIYEWPY
+661 
-676 AYWAKFMVQRAY
+676 WAKFMLQRAY

-702 FGAFAWSILLFATLP
+702 IFAFASSIGLFMILP
-717 QQFQPTTNSDFSQ
+717 QQFQPTTNSDYSQ
-730 VKYEL
+730 IRYEL

-742 QSEHISN
+742 QSETIAD
-749 QIAAVLKDNPA
+749 QINAILRDDPVIEN
-760 VQTAFYD
+760 AFYD
-767 VRVGSGNVF
+767 VNVGGGNAF
-776 ITLKKDREQ
+776 LTLKKDRPVT
-785 KSVEWERSLQP
+785 SVEWERGLQP
-796 RMAAIPDARVSFQS
+796 KMAAIPDARVSFQS

-816 GRDITMVIGG
+816 GRDITFIIGG
-826 DDPAALERH
+826 DDPVALERH
-835 ARKIVEEMG
+835 ARKIVDEMSRL
-844 GVKELRAPRV
+844 KELRAPRV
-854 EGDIPRPEIIVTPRM
+854 EGDIPRPEIIVNPRM

-881 LSQTIRIATLG
+881 LSQTIRIATIG

-918 RRSLATI
+918 RRALATI

-937 VPLKSVAQIGFG
+937 VPLKSVATIGFG

-963 VVIGADLAP
+963 IVIGADLAP
-972 GLVTGD
+972 GRVTGD

-986 PSVKD
+986 PSIKN
-991 MPQGIRKVV
+991 MPQGIRKVI

-1006 QAELI
+1006 QAE
-1011 MNFMIAVVSGLMLVF
+1011 MMTNFMVAVVSGLLLVF

-1046 LLAPLGGLLGLW
+1046 LLAPLGGLLGLLI
-1058 VTGMEISMP
+1058 TGMEVSMP
-1067 VYIGLL
+1067 VFIGLL

-1089 AIEEMDHGV
+1089 AIEEMDKGI
-1098 GKVAALMDAGR
+1098 GKTAALMDAGR

-1123 AGMVPTALSLSGD
+1123 AGMIPTAISLSGD

-1173 KRLGGFFSRNLLT
+1173 KRLGRFFSANLLT
-1186 YRKGDDGE
+1186 YRKGDDGK
-1194 PEPHAVPQPAE
+1194 PHGEAVPDPAE

>member
-20 MFVLLMLAGIV
+20 MFILLLLAGVV
-31 SFNRMDVNDNPDIEF
+31 SFNRMDVNDNPDVEF
-46 PAVQVVVVQPGA
+46 PMVQVVVVQPGA

-65 QVTQRIEA
+65 QVTQRVEA
-73 AVRGVSGVD
+73 AVRAVSGVD
-82 EMSSYVGEG
+82 ELSSYVAEG
-91 RSSTFVQ
+91 NSRTMVQ

-110 DVNQAISQ
+110 DVNQAVQQI
-118 VRSDLPDGI
+118 RSDLPEGI
-127 LEPQVVRVDI
+127 LEPQVVRVDA
-137 AGGPITYFAVEAN
+137 AGGPITYFAVETS

-163 TIAKELLSV
+163 TIAKELLSIQ
-172 PGMSKVSRA
+172 GMAKVSRS
-181 GGVSREIRVI
+181 GGVNREIRVI

-230 AVRVLGNAGSAYD
+230 AVRVLGNAENAFQ

-260 DVANVTDG
+260 DVASVTDG
-268 YAEQRGFA
+268 YAEQRNLA
-276 KMGSRQVLSFSIEKA
+276 KIGNRQVLNFSIEKA
-291 KGSSDVTVHD
+291 KGASDVTIHD
-301 EAVKKLEQIKK
+301 EAMKKLAEIKK
-312 ANPQVDFKVL
+312 ANPQVEFKIL

-330 EQYRSAMLMMLE
+330 EQYRSSMLAMIE
-342 GAVLAIVVV
+342 GAILAVVVV

-361 MISAL
+361 LISAL

-377 FMDLMG
+377 FMDMMG

-474 MSLAVARMITPMIA
+474 VSLAVARMITPMIA
-488 AYFLA
+488 AYFLS

-498 GHADGPMIDRY
+498 DHASGPWVDRY
-509 ERLLA
+509 ERLLK
-514 WTLDNSKHKAVRA
+514 WTLDNSKHHAVRA
-527 RYEEEPTRLAFL
+527 RYEAHRTKLAYL
-539 SVPLV
+539 AVPLV

-550 VAMTFMYFQP
+550 LYAIYAYFQP
-560 VQPGQ
+560 VPVGQ
-565 ADRNAALHFLLMTP
+565 DAPNTAMYFLLKTP
-579 VTAILT
+579 VDAILT
-585 FLLTSLLLILLG
+585 YLGVSLIAILLG
-597 ALIWWICRATRGEI
+597 ALAW
-611 LSVFLKICLW
+611 L
-621 TGSITLVIGGGLWL
+621 IG
-635 FGKTSIMSVAI
+635 M
-646 FWVSLVGAIIVTSVV
+646 
-661 AWVIGRLFGIYEWPY
+661 REWGFTN
-676 AYWAKFMVQRAY
+676 WAKFMVQRAY

-702 FGAFAWSILLFATLP
+702 FLSLGLSVALLMILP
-717 QQFQPTTNSDFSQ
+717 QQFQPTINSDYSQ
-730 VKYEL
+730 IRYEL

-749 QIAAVLKDNPA
+749 QINAILSKDKNVA
-760 VQTAFYD
+760 NAFYE
-767 VRVGSGNVF
+767 VNVNDGGVY
-776 ITLKKDREQ
+776 ITLKKKREVT
-785 KSVEWERSLQP
+785 SVEWERSLQP
-796 RMAAIPDARVSFQS
+796 QMAAIPDARVTFQS

-826 DDPAALERH
+826 DDPVALEKH
-835 ARKIVEEMG
+835 ARLIVSQMEKL
-844 GVKELRAPRV
+844 KEVRSPRI
-854 EGDIPRPEIIVTPRM
+854 EGDIPRPEIIVSPRM
-869 DLAAELGVTTAA
+869 DLAAELGVTTSA
-881 LSQTIRIATLG
+881 LSQTIRIATIG

-918 RRSLATI
+918 RRALATI
-925 ENLPVPTSRGTT
+925 ENLPVPTARGTT
-937 VPLKSVAQIGFG
+937 VPLKSVASIGFG

-963 VVIGADLAP
+963 IVIGADLAP
-972 GLVTGD
+972 GLVTGE

-986 PSVKD
+986 PAITT

-1000 QGDAKW
+1000 QGDQKW

-1011 MNFMIAVVSGLMLVF
+1011 MNFMIAVVSGLLLVF
-1026 ATLVLLYRRFLSPL
+1026 STLVLLYRRFLSPL

-1046 LLAPLGGLLGLW
+1046 LLAPLGGLLGLLI
-1058 VTGMEISMP
+1058 TGMEISMP

-1098 GKVAALMDAGR
+1098 EKNAALLDAGR

-1173 KRLGGFFSRNLLT
+1173 KRLGRFFSSNLLT
-1186 YRKGDDGE
+1186 YRKGDDTKPHGAPA
-1194 PEPHAVPQPAE
+1194 PEPAE

>member
-20 MFVLLMLAGIV
+20 LFVLLLLAGVV
-31 SFNRMDVNDNPDIEF
+31 SFNRMDVNDNPDVEF
-46 PAVQVVVVQPGA
+46 PAVQVVVSQPGA
-58 APSELET
+58 APTELET

-73 AVRGVSGVD
+73 AVRSVSGVED
-82 EMSSYVGEG
+82 MSSYVGEG
-91 RSSTFVQ
+91 NSRTMVQ

-110 DVNQAISQ
+110 DVNQAVQQI
-118 VRSDLPDGI
+118 RSDLPDGI
-127 LEPQVVRVDI
+127 LEPQVARVDF
-137 AGGPITYFAVEAN
+137 AGGPITYFAVEAT

-163 TIAKELLSV
+163 TVAKDLLSIQ
-172 PGMSKVSRA
+172 GMARVSRS
-181 GGVSREIRVI
+181 GGVDREIRVI
-191 LDPARMQSYGLTAS
+191 LDPARMQSYGVTAS
-205 QVNQQLRQVNVNAAG
+205 QINQQLRQVNVNAAG

-230 AVRVLGNAGSAYD
+230 AVRVLGNAGNAFQ

-253 GRTIRLA
+253 GRTIRLSE
-260 DVANVTDG
+260 VATVTDG
-268 YAEQRGFA
+268 YAEQRNLA
-276 KMGSRQVLSFSIEKA
+276 KIRGRQVLSFSIEKA

-301 EAVKKLEQIKK
+301 EAMKKLEEIKK
-312 ANPQVDFKVL
+312 NNPKVDFKIL

-330 EQYRSAMLMMLE
+330 EQYRSSMAAMIE
-342 GAVLAIVVV
+342 GAILAVVVV

-361 MISAL
+361 LISAM

-377 FMDLMG
+377 FMEMMG
-383 FSLNSLSLLA
+383 FSLNGLSLLA

-422 YQASIDAADEI
+422 YQAAIDAADEI

-451 ALMPGI
+451 ALMPGV

-474 MSLAVARMITPMIA
+474 VSLAVARMITPMIA
-488 AYFLA
+488 AYFLSA
-493 AQGEQ
+493 EGEKE
-498 GHADGPMIDRY
+498 HAVGPWVDRY
-509 ERLLA
+509 ERILS
-514 WTLDNSKHKAVRA
+514 WTLDSTKHGAVRA
-527 RYEEEPTRLAFL
+527 RYELTPTRLVFL
-539 SVPLV
+539 AVPLIAAA
-544 LAGLSV
+544 LAA
-550 VAMTFMYFQP
+550 VAMTFSYFRP
-560 VQPGQ
+560 VPVGQ
-565 ADRNAALHFLLMTP
+565 DAPNAALHFLLLTP
-579 VTAILT
+579 IALIVAYLVV
-585 FLLTSLLLILLG
+585 SLLQI
-597 ALIWWICRATRGEI
+597 I
-611 LSVFLKICLW
+611 V
-621 TGSITLVIGGGLWL
+621 GGG
-635 FGKTSIMSVAI
+635 A
-646 FWVSLVGAIIVTSVV
+646 
-661 AWVIGRLFGIYEWPY
+661 Y
-676 AYWAKFMVQRAY
+676 ALGMRQWAFTQWAKSMAQRAW
-688 ARLFDHRVWIVGIG
+688 ARAFDHRVWIVGIG
-702 FGAFAWSILLFATLP
+702 LVAFIWSIVMFVMLP
-717 QQFQPTTNSDFSQ
+717 SQFQPTINSDYSQ
-730 VKYEL
+730 ITYEL

-742 QSEHISN
+742 QSEKISN
-749 QIAAVLKDNPA
+749 QINTILMADRNVDN
-760 VQTAFYD
+760 AFYD
-767 VRVGSGNVF
+767 VNVGGGGVY
-776 ITLKKDREQ
+776 ITLKKDRDAS
-785 KSVEWERSLQP
+785 SVDWERRLQP
-796 RMAAIPDARVSFQS
+796 KMAAIPDARVSFQS

-816 GRDITMVIGG
+816 GRDISFIIGG

-835 ARKIVEEMG
+835 ALTIVKEMSAL
-844 GVKELRAPRV
+844 KELRSVRI
-854 EGDIPRPEIIVTPRM
+854 EGDIPRPEIIINPRM
-869 DLAAELGVTTAA
+869 DLAADLGVTTAA

-918 RRSLATI
+918 RRSLATL
-925 ENLPVPTSRGTT
+925 EGLPVPTTRGTT
-937 VPLKSVAQIGFG
+937 VPLKAVAEISFG

-972 GLVTGD
+972 GLVTSD

-986 PSVKD
+986 PAVKN
-991 MPQGIRKVV
+991 MPQGIRKIV
-1000 QGDAKW
+1000 QGQQKFME
-1006 QAELI
+1006 ELI
-1011 MNFMIAVVSGLMLVF
+1011 QNFIIAVVAGLALVF
-1026 ATLVLLYRRFLSPL
+1026 STLVLLYRRFLSPL

-1058 VTGMEISMP
+1058 VAGMEISMP
-1067 VYIGLL
+1067 VFIGLL

-1098 GKVAALMDAGR
+1098 SKMDALLDAGR

-1147 IGGLILSTLLTL
+1147 IGGLALSTLLTL

-1168 ADSIE
+1168 ADSVE
-1173 KRLGGFFSRNLLT
+1173 KRLGRFFSSNLLT
-1186 YRKGDDGE
+1186 YRKGDDTRPHSAPA
-1194 PEPHAVPQPAE
+1194 PEPAE

>member
-13 NPVPPIV
+13 NPVPPVV
-20 MFVLLMLAGIV
+20 MFVLLLLAGVV
-31 SFNRMDVNDNPDIEF
+31 SFNRMDVNDNPDVEF
-46 PAVQVVVVQPGA
+46 PAVQVIVAQPGA

-65 QVTQRIEA
+65 QVTQRVEA

-91 RSSTFVQ
+91 NSRTMVQ

-110 DVNQAISQ
+110 DVNQAVSQ
-118 VRSDLPDGI
+118 IRSDLPDGI

-137 AGGPITYFAVEAN
+137 AGGPITYFAVEAS

-163 TIAKELLSV
+163 SVAKELLSI
-172 PGMSKVSRA
+172 PGMSQVRRS
-181 GGVSREIRVI
+181 GGVDREIRVI

-205 QVNQQLRQVNVNAAG
+205 QVNQQLRQTNVNAAG

-230 AVRVLGNAGSAYD
+230 AVRVLGNAANAFQ
-243 LGETRISIGN
+243 LGDTRLSIGN
-253 GRTIRLA
+253 GRTVRLS
-260 DVANVTDG
+260 DVAKVTDG
-268 YAEQRGFA
+268 YAEQRNLA
-276 KMGSRQVLSFSIEKA
+276 KIKGRQVLSFSIEKA
-291 KGSSDVTVHD
+291 KGASDVTIHD
-301 EAVKKLEQIKK
+301 ETMKKLAEIKK
-312 ANPQVDFKVL
+312 NNPKVDFKIL

-330 EQYRSAMLMMLE
+330 EQYRSSMAAMIE
-342 GAVLAIVVV
+342 GAILAVVVV

-361 MISAL
+361 LISAL

-451 ALMPGI
+451 ALMPGV

-474 MSLAVARMITPMIA
+474 VSLAVARMITPMIA
-488 AYFLA
+488 AYFLSA
-493 AQGEQ
+493 EGEQ
-498 GHADGPMIDRY
+498 DHAAGPWVDRY

-514 WTLDNSKHKAVRA
+514 WTLDSTKQQARKA
-527 RYEEEPTRLAFL
+527 RYEDVPTQLTYLA
-539 SVPLV
+539 VPLV

-550 VAMTFMYFQP
+550 LFSIYSYFQP
-560 VQPGQ
+560 VPVGQ
-565 ADRNAALHFLLMTP
+565 DAPNAALHFLLLTP
-579 VTAILT
+579 LSAIGV
-585 FLLTSLLLILLG
+585 FLAASLLAILLG
-597 ALIWWICRATRGEI
+597 ALAYVMGMRDWAFTRWAT
-611 LSVFLKICLW
+611 
-621 TGSITLVIGGGLWL
+621 
-635 FGKTSIMSVAI
+635 
-646 FWVSLVGAIIVTSVV
+646 
-661 AWVIGRLFGIYEWPY
+661 
-676 AYWAKFMVQRAY
+676 FMVQRAW
-688 ARLFDHRVWIVGIG
+688 ARLFDHRVWIVGVG
-702 FGAFAWSILLFATLP
+702 VLAFALSIVLFMTLP
-717 QQFQPTTNSDFSQ
+717 QQFQPTTNSDYSQ
-730 VKYEL
+730 VRYEL

-742 QSEHISN
+742 QSETIVR
-749 QIAAVLKDNPA
+749 QIGAILDDSPV
-760 VQTAFYD
+760 VETAFYD
-767 VRVGSGNVF
+767 VNVGGGNAF
-776 ITLKKDREQ
+776 ITLKKKRPMS
-785 KSVEWERSLQP
+785 SVEWERSLQP
-796 RMAAIPDARVSFQS
+796 KLAAIPDARVSFQS

-826 DDPAALERH
+826 DDPVALDKH
-835 ARKIVEEMG
+835 ARLIVSQMLKL
-844 GVKELRAPRV
+844 KELRSPRV
-854 EGDIPRPEIIVTPRM
+854 EGDIPRPEIIVNPRM
-869 DLAAELGVTTAA
+869 DLAAELGVTTAS

-937 VPLKSVAQIGFG
+937 VPLKSVAEIGFG

-963 VVIGADLAP
+963 IVIGADLAP
-972 GLVTGD
+972 GLVTGN
-978 AQKKIDAL
+978 AQEKIDAL
-986 PSVKD
+986 PAVKN

-1011 MNFMIAVVSGLMLVF
+1011 QNFLIAVVSGLMLVF
-1026 ATLVLLYRRFLSPL
+1026 STLVLLYRRFLSPL

-1046 LLAPLGGLLGLW
+1046 LLAPLGGLLGLLI
-1058 VTGMEISMP
+1058 TGMEISMP
-1067 VYIGLL
+1067 VFIGLL

-1098 GKVAALMDAGR
+1098 SKMDALLDAGR

-1147 IGGLILSTLLTL
+1147 IGGLILSTMLTL

-1173 KRLGGFFSRNLLT
+1173 KRLGRFFSSNLLT
-1186 YRKGDDGE
+1186 YKKGDDTKPHGE
-1194 PEPHAVPQPAE
+1194 PAPHPAE